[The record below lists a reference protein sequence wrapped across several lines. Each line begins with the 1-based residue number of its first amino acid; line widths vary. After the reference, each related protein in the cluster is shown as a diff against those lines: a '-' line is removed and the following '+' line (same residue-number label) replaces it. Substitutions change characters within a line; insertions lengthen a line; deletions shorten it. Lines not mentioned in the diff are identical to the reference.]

1 MLTLFDELFTLSIHE
16 AKGTL
21 IGSTV
26 EHIKPA
32 LAGAILAELTLLG
45 KIQISNNHR
54 LQLVDASPIN
64 DDVLDAAVEVLKKA
78 EKERKFGYWI
88 SALSQRAEKTRKQI
102 IKGLIQKGIVTQDE
116 ERLAWV
122 IPSPLDVEVKAS
134 TKYLIIQRLRGMVLA
149 QEELQQRDI
158 ILLSLIRACGLLER
172 VFLDDER
179 KVASR
184 SVNEMLFSQ
193 AIHDPII
200 QTIQEIETALAAA
213 LEED

>member
-21 IGSTV
+21 ISSIA
-26 EHIKPA
+26 EQIKLA

-54 LQLVDASPIN
+54 LKLVDDSPVN
-64 DDVLDAAVEVLKKA
+64 DDVLDAAVGVLKQA
-78 EKERKFGYWI
+78 DKERKFGYWI
-88 SALSQRAEKTRKQI
+88 NALSQRAENTRKQI
-102 IKGLIQKGIVTQDE
+102 IKGLIQKGVVTQDE
-116 ERLAWV
+116 ERLVWV
-122 IPSPLDVEVKAS
+122 IPSPLQADVKAS
-134 TKYLIIQRLRGMVLA
+134 TKYLIIKQLRGRVLA
-149 QEELQQRDI
+149 QEELQQRET
-158 ILLSLIRACGLLER
+158 ILLSLIRACGLLDR

-184 SVNEMLFSQ
+184 LINEMVFGQ